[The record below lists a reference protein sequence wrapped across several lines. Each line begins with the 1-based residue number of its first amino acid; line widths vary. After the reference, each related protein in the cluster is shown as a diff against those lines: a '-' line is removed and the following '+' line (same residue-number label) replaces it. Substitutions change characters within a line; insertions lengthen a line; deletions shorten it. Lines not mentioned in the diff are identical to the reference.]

1 MKRPYYIMRSGRLSR
16 KQNTLFF
23 MYESEGKEPSR
34 KIIPIED
41 VGSIYVFGELDLNT
55 KLINYLSQ
63 KNIPVHFFNYH
74 GYYSSTLYPRDYLV
88 SGFAVVDQARNYLDP
103 LLRLELARKFVEG
116 AAFNILKNL
125 RYYNKRQRE
134 LEDLIAQ
141 IEKTLTAAERVSTV
155 PELMAVEGHI
165 RVLYYSG
172 WMKILDETYE
182 FRKRTRQPPDNIVN
196 ALISFSNMLVYT
208 TSLGEIYHTQL
219 HPAISFLHEPGE
231 RRFSL
236 SLDMAEIFKPIL
248 ADRMIFKLLNQKMLQ
263 KKHFVKE
270 ANYCYL
276 NEEGKKILLREYD
289 ERLKT
294 TIKHRTLGR
303 NVSYRHLIRLEC
315 YKLVKHITGIEP
327 YKPFKIWW

>member
-1 MKRPYYIMRSGRLSR
+1 MRSGRLSR

-23 MYESEGKEPSR
+23 TYETEEKKPAR

-41 VGSIYVFGELDLNT
+41 VESIYVLGELDLNT
-55 KLINYLSQ
+55 KLITYLSQ
-63 KNIPVHFFNYH
+63 KNIPVHFFNYY

-88 SGFAVVDQARNYLDP
+88 SGFTVVDQARYYLDP
-103 LLRLELARKFVEG
+103 ALRLELARKFVEG

-125 RYYNKRQRE
+125 RYYNNRQRE
-134 LEDLIAQ
+134 LDDVIEQ
-141 IEKTLTAAERVSTV
+141 IENALRSVEHISNV

-165 RVLYYSG
+165 RELYYGG
-172 WMKILDETYE
+172 WTQILDDLYE
-182 FRKRTRQPPDNIVN
+182 FKKRTRQPPDNIVN

-236 SLDMAEIFKPIL
+236 SLDLAEIFKPIL

-263 KKHFVKE
+263 EKHFVKE

-276 NEEGKKILLREYD
+276 NETGKKILLKEYD

-294 TIKHRTLGR
+294 SIKHRTLGR
-303 NVSYRHLIRLEC
+303 NVSYRHLIRLEG
-315 YKLVKHITGIEP
+315 YKLVKHVTGIES

>member
-23 MYESEGKEPSR
+23 TYEVEGKEPSR

-41 VGSIYVFGELDLNT
+41 VDSIYVLGELDLNT

-63 KNIPVHFFNYH
+63 KNIPVHFFNYY
-74 GYYSSTLYPRDYLV
+74 GYYSSTLYPREYLV
-88 SGFAVVDQARNYLDP
+88 SGFTVVDQVRNYLDP
-103 LLRLELARKFVEG
+103 LLRLELAQKFVEG

-125 RYYNKRQRE
+125 RYYNKRQRD
-134 LEDLIAQ
+134 LDDLIDQ
-141 IEKTLTAAERVSTV
+141 IEKTVAAAEHVSNV
-155 PELMAVEGHI
+155 PELMAVEGRI
-165 RVLYYSG
+165 RELYYG
-172 WMKILDETYE
+172 AWAQILDETYE
-182 FRKRTRQPPDNIVN
+182 FKKRVRQPPDNIVN

-208 TSLGEIYHTQL
+208 TSLSEIYHTQL

-236 SLDMAEIFKPIL
+236 SLDLAEIFKPIL

-263 KKHFVKE
+263 EKHFVKE

-276 NEEGKKILLREYD
+276 NEGGKKILLREYD

-315 YKLVKHITGIEP
+315 YKLVKHVTGIEP